1 MSYAVMLQRQEAGK
15 QRFKEGHYSES
26 ERCFQTAIKEAEKFQ
41 APNEYLARQIK
52 NLGVFYFALGELENA
67 EHLFKQ
73 SLAME
78 RELHGLTSLE
88 VCKSLNHLGLLYQ
101 IHEKY
106 PQAEETY
113 EQALKIVEQA
123 SFQRY
128 PEVDSKLHY
137 LSLHLLAMV
146 YCAQNKQDAA
156 IEMCNKAAGKITR
169 NAGWGG
175 KEISMDIHDVAVNY
189 CNRDRLPEAK
199 KACEWLLQSF
209 SEQLQTEFLGAV
221 SKDHHRK
228 RREMEFETNRMKSV
242 LELASAYEDVWRPSV
257 ICRDEAV
264 PSNRLAPSAP
274 PKAAAPDNRLS
285 NYAEESWRP

>member
-1 MSYAVMLQRQEAGK
+1 MSYAVMVQRQEAGK
-15 QRFKEGHYSES
+15 QRFKEGHYSEA
-26 ERCFQTAIKEAEKFQ
+26 ERCFQAAIKEAEKFQ
-41 APNEYLARQIK
+41 APNEYLARQMK

-67 EHLFKQ
+67 EPLFKQ

-106 PQAEETY
+106 AQAEETY

-123 SFQRY
+123 SFLRY

-146 YCAQNKQDAA
+146 YCAQDKQDAA

-175 KEISMDIHDVAVNY
+175 KEIAMDIHDVAVNY
-189 CNRDRLPEAK
+189 CNRERLLEAK
-199 KACEWLLQSF
+199 KACDWLLKSF
-209 SEQLQTEFLGAV
+209 SEQLQTEFLGSI
-221 SKDHHRK
+221 SKEG
-228 RREMEFETNRMKSV
+228 RRERREIEVETNRLKAIHEM
-242 LELASAYEDVWRPSV
+242 ASAYEDVWRPSV
-257 ICRDEAV
+257 VCRDEAV
-264 PSNRLAPSAP
+264 PPSRMASP
-274 PKAAAPDNRLS
+274 TPKKTAAPDNRIS
-285 NYAEESWRP
+285 HYAEESWRP